1 MSESLHVRFRMSEDD
16 LAPVKKA
23 AQAADLSLSA
33 VIRECVVRH
42 GLETAIDLA
51 RDREFQAT
59 TAYKLKNRR
68 RLPRE
73 TTTQRTKLVELV
85 AYKYEITSDLAMRW
99 IRMGR
104 IEVGGEQ
111 VLDPG
116 LEVEAD
122 LSTIEK
128 AAA

>member
-1 MSESLHVRFRMSEDD
+1 MSEDD